1 MKFRLTYSGPVK
13 SSGNKPKPKNKHEMR
28 LAFHDQ
34 LANLWQVNPILQEFS
49 HTEAPTLERA
59 IEPDFLATYNE
70 RLSDNIPTKYRY
82 SELLIRE
89 HKDHGIQWH
98 PLITIENKLVCELSI
113 LMLRPNDNRS
123 VVQGGDID
131 GRVKTIFDSLSIPR
145 SGDVLSKFPEHN
157 GTFYTLLSDDSLISK
172 VGIDTDELLELP
184 TDHDDNYAQLVI
196 EVNTRKRNQPFIHH

>member
-1 MKFRLTYSGPVK
+1 
-13 SSGNKPKPKNKHEMR
+13 MR